1 MDFTINN
8 NLVFIDSME
17 FMNSN
22 LNKLVKSLSDNDFKN
37 SSQEFGGDLLQLV
50 KKKGVYPYEYMESF
64 KKFLEDKLPD
74 RSKILVLQKMNI
86 LVKKNIYMLLL
97 FEIRLKWTQ
106 WVIIMTFI

>member
-8 NLVFIDSME
+8 NLVFIGSME

-50 KKKGVYPYEYMESF
+50 KK
-64 KKFLEDKLPD
+64 
-74 RSKILVLQKMNI
+74 RSLSI
-86 LVKKNIYMLLL
+86 
-97 FEIRLKWTQ
+97 
-106 WVIIMTFI
+106 